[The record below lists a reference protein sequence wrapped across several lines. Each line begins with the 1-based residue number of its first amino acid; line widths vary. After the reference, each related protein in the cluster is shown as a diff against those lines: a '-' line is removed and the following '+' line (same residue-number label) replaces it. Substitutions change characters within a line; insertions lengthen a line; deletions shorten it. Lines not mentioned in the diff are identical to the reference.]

1 MEISQ
6 ATHSQTTCSQRNSF
20 TGAGFLAL
28 EISNVYNGGG
38 DSARLGGAAFGGLF
52 FALKK

>member
-1 MEISQ
+1 MRKLRTRYEILI
-6 ATHSQTTCSQRNSF
+6 
-20 TGAGFLAL
+20 GAGFLAL
-28 EISNVYNGGG
+28 EIVNVYNGGG